1 METLRIQE
9 KSYPIEDIRPE
20 MPHVLRIRFSEEI
33 PESFSEFTL
42 YTEGG
47 LLAARYQGY
56 VTIYKREQKTIWL
69 SDDGSKEGPSEAILP
84 ELSFE
89 EEKRKKREEL
99 SIDAQKKIYQGI
111 SVTLSNGEKKHFS
124 LTEYDQINLFGKLS
138 ELNSGEQKCAYHADN
153 EACTFFSA
161 EDMQLVIKQAMW
173 FVSYHTTRLNALLQW
188 TMHCRDKEEL
198 HKVFYGADI
207 PEAYQNEV
215 LKSYLKKIRE
225 GAATE

>member
-1 METLRIQE
+1 MDDEETEDSTLFGPASRKSTVSLKE
-9 KSYPIEDIRPE
+9 KE
-20 MPHVLRIRFSEEI
+20 VL
-33 PESFSEFTL
+33 
-42 YTEGG
+42 
-47 LLAARYQGY
+47 QG
-56 VTIYKREQKTIWL
+56 
-69 SDDGSKEGPSEAILP
+69 
-84 ELSFE
+84 
-89 EEKRKKREEL
+89 RKKREEL

-124 LTEYDQINLFGKLS
+124 LTEYDQINLFGKLA